1 MKKHLKMF
9 TKTFFEAC
17 LETLSEIETDHKKD
31 YSWFDSEQKTRIN
44 CKGEPAMGYEGKN
57 DPKNGQYW
65 LDDE

>member
-1 MKKHLKMF
+1 MF

-17 LETLSEIETDHKKD
+17 LETLSELETESRKSCSGFGSD
-31 YSWFDSEQKTRIN
+31 QKTRIN

-65 LDDE
+65 LNNGKK